1 MSECLSNRSRTRG
14 AFSAC
19 AALTW
24 LGLAGSGC
32 AMESMADEP
41 DELALDEDLEG
52 EDENLE
58 GDQATAVAFD
68 FQPIEPCLSES
79 DYVSRGAVRFGL
91 SHEPFTPP
99 CVRLASGGT
108 VVFQGSLVE
117 HPIVPRQLGTS
128 PSPIQPSARGS
139 RVEFEFPDY
148 GTFPYR
154 CAEHPDEIGVV
165 WASSQ

>member
-1 MSECLSNRSRTRG
+1 MSECLSNRSRARG

-24 LGLAGSGC
+24 LGLAGTGC
-32 AMESMADEP
+32 AMDSMADEP
-41 DELALDEDLEG
+41 DGPDEAAIDEGLEG
-52 EDENLE
+52 NP
-58 GDQATAVAFD
+58 ATTLAFG
-68 FQPIEPCLSES
+68 FEPVEPCLSES

-108 VVFQGSLVE
+108 VIFQGSLAE
-117 HPIVPRQLGTS
+117 HPIVPRQLGTA
-128 PSPIQPSARGS
+128 PSPIQPTSSGS

-154 CAEHPDEIGVV
+154 CARHPEEIGVV
-165 WASSQ
+165 WSSWQ